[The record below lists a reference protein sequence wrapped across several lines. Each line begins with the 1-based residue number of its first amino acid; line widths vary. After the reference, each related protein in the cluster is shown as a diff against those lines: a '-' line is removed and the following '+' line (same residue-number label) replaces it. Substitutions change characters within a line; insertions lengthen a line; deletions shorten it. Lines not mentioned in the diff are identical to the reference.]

1 MASME
6 LQLISRIIRKGHLK
20 QVLDWGITLDDF
32 LTDEGKHYFSHMLR
46 YLQDPDSRGGQP
58 GIYAFA
64 QLYPNFEVVDD
75 DITPTDA
82 ICKEVRKKRLVIDAR
97 TIIDR
102 ISDVVDTD
110 PIEAAT
116 QARRVADSIIELGYS
131 KKTDVRF
138 GDSLAKTLDKYDQ
151 LAQGIDLSAGQW
163 PWAPIQEET
172 LGIQKDDYVVYYGRP
187 KSMKSWVLAY
197 HASKAFDDG
206 KKPLIYTKEMHPDNI
221 FMRIA
226 ACMARLPYREFRQ
239 ARLTPQ
245 ELARVTDLKEMLKE
259 MEARDMVCLSGRDA
273 PGGKDTVEWLHAKI
287 EKHKPDI
294 VFIDGIY
301 LMTDSQG
308 GPRQKDHEKVRNISR
323 GLRQMVLS
331 TGIPLVSTIQ
341 ANRQAAKNNDSNLDE
356 VAFSDSVGQDAT
368 VIARVIN
375 EKTTPTIA
383 LVIGGSREFS
393 LHGFRIHG
401 VPATNFEFKE
411 IMSEK
416 EIGKAKEKDA
426 SESEG
431 DKNANAHAKPNGKN
445 GNPVQKEAD
454 KRTLRALKRQF
465 QVNNLSK

>member
-20 QVLDWGITLDDF
+20 QALEWGITLDDF

-82 ICKEVRKKRLVIDAR
+82 ICKEVRKKRLTIDCR

-102 ISDVVDTD
+102 VSDVVELD

-116 QARRVADSIIELGYS
+116 QALRVASSIIELGYS
-131 KKTDVRF
+131 KKTDVKF
-138 GDSLAKTLDKYDQ
+138 GDSLEKTLDKYAQ
-151 LAQGIDLSAGQW
+151 LADGVDLSSGQW
-163 PWAPIQEET
+163 PWYPLQEET
-172 LGIQKDDYVVYYGRP
+172 MGVQKDDYIIYYGRP

-197 HASKAFDDG
+197 HAAHAFDAG

-226 ACMARLPYREFRQ
+226 ACMAKLPYREFRQ
-239 ARLTPQ
+239 AKLTAQ
-245 ELARVTDLKEMLKE
+245 ELARVTDLNLMLKE
-259 MEARDMVCLSGRDA
+259 MGSRDMVCLSGRDA

-301 LMTDSQG
+301 LMTDSSG
-308 GPRQKDHEKVRNISR
+308 GPRQKDHERVRNISR

-331 TGIPLVSTIQ
+331 TNIPLVGTIQ
-341 ANRQAAKNNDSNLDE
+341 ANRQAAKNQEANLDE
-356 VAFSDSVGQDAT
+356 VAFSDSIVQDAT

-383 LVIGGSREFS
+383 LVIGGSREFT

-411 IMSEK
+411 LMSEK
-416 EIGKAKEKDA
+416 EINKAKEKDT
-426 SESEG
+426 SDSEG
-431 DKNANAHAKPNGKN
+431 EKNANAHAKPNGAN
-445 GNPVQKEAD
+445 GGALQKEAN
-454 KRTLRALKRQF
+454 KRHVRALKKQF
-465 QVNNLSK
+465 QVNNLK